1 MNEKKFKSWAVGF
14 TAKVLKLITTIWGG
28 CMIFAAVII
37 TIALFKTGEFSYL
50 DTYITSVCGCF
61 SAAVITGLVTRVIG
75 NAFEFNNG
83 GIFGQSIGKE
93 REREDDSTNCDVS
106 ADGMCDDDES
116 NYRGD

>member
-1 MNEKKFKSWAVGF
+1 MNEKKFKRWAVGF
-14 TAKVLKLITTIWGG
+14 TATVLKLITIIWGG
-28 CMIFAAVII
+28 CMIFAAVVI
-37 TIALFKTGEFSYL
+37 TIALFRTGEFSYL

-61 SAAVITGLVTRVIG
+61 SAAVITGLITRVIG

-93 REREDDSTNCDVS
+93 RDDDSTDCDVF
-106 ADGMCDDDES
+106 ADGVCNDDES

>member
-1 MNEKKFKSWAVGF
+1 MNEKKFKRWAVGF
-14 TAKVLKLITTIWGG
+14 TATVLKLITIIWGG
-28 CMIFAAVII
+28 CMIFAAVVI
-37 TIALFKTGEFSYL
+37 TIALFRTGEFSYL

-61 SAAVITGLVTRVIG
+61 SAAVITGLITRVIG

-93 REREDDSTNCDVS
+93 RDNDSTGGDVFT
-106 ADGMCDDDES
+106 DGVCNDDES